1 MSKTEELRYAHDL
14 VWCYKNMGTP
24 IDDLRGKEG
33 VTQSRLIL
41 FDWTATPEGRE
52 TFLKTLLPKA
62 QDSIT
67 KSRAA
72 KDPDSIIE
80 KEVKSIADLKEF
92 VKTVVAEALTETL
105 EARDT
110 LRRQNLGKTGLP

>member
-14 VWCYKNMGTP
+14 VWCYKNLGTP
-24 IDDLRGKEG
+24 VEDLRGKEG

-41 FDWTATPEGRE
+41 FEWVGTSEGRE

-67 KSRAA
+67 KSRANR
-72 KDPDSIIE
+72 DPDSVIE
-80 KEVKSIADLKEF
+80 KEAKSIASLRQF
-92 VKTVVAEALTETL
+92 VKEVVAEALDADL
-105 EARDT
+105 S
-110 LRRQNLGKTGLP
+110 KH